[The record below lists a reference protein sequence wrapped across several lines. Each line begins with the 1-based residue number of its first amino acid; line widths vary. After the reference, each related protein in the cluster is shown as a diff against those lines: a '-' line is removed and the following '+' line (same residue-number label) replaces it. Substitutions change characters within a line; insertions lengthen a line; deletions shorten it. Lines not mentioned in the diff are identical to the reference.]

1 MMALSSKQ
9 EKKLLLGLLAVF
21 AILVAYRI
29 LNAEKPRAV
38 PLVYPPGTTAASPL
52 RRGVTSPSGGTD
64 PLILLLARR
73 EEKFPGVAR
82 DIFRMANPAPK
93 PKPAPAPVGPPPPTV
108 PVKTPEEIA
117 ADTAR
122 ADLSKFRLHGYLNEK
137 DSNLFLSKD
146 GETFIVKSG
155 DTILKNYRVKE
166 TGKDY
171 VILLDTITRV
181 EVRVELSGSVDQGLP
196 KGR

>member
-93 PKPAPAPVGPPPPTV
+93 PKPAPAPVG
-108 PVKTPEEIA
+108 
-117 ADTAR
+117 

-155 DTILKNYRVKE
+155 DTILQNYRVKE

-181 EVRVELSGSVDQGLP
+181 EVRVELSGSGDQGLP
-196 KGR
+196 KSR